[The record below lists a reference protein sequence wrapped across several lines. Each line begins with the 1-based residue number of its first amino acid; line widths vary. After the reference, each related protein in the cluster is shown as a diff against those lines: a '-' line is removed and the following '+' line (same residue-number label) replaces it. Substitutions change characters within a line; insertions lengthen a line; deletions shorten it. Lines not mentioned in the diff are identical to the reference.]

1 MKSKRFFINKSILLN
16 SLNQQFFTLL
26 LFTGALIISTFLP
39 FYLMLQN
46 ELGTDR
52 SIRLDVL
59 FSNPNAQYFTD
70 FMNYVPWIMFII
82 ILGNILLTCLI
93 YYPLYK
99 KESAVLL
106 LSYPIPRGT
115 IYRSLGLSAILV
127 FSLSIGIAFGVILIV
142 ALIKAPFYIS
152 GLISIFVLLYLVG
165 LLTIS
170 LMLFSGSVTGNTV
183 MQNIMAFSI
192 VILPSILIFM
202 INLLYATFINGYIG
216 YFSLLNFL
224 FGSEFSSLLLNFVS
238 PYLVFYHWST
248 AFNTHESIGIWRLF
262 SSMHKELLLVVLQ
275 ICIFQCLGN
284 IAFNKRK
291 AESIDWIQPLWLKRL
306 VLVTSSLLFAFL
318 FAYIDILKLFRH
330 NNLLNIIIGGF
341 LGMLFGYLI
350 GSYISWESLYF
361 KRPFKIYLREFLFNL
376 IALLSILVFLLAF
389 GQYSYNVVPNPAN
402 IEYVELYLGNMDE
415 MDANSALNYEYYDPE
430 EISSQYFT
438 DHFLTTYK
446 HHPYNSFEQPEN
458 IRYVLDLMNN
468 RYRSNHSS
476 SSDLQGIYVVYHMKN
491 GKIDR
496 RFYENALN
504 IDKEK
509 VAMQTSNLS
518 EPITYAL
525 IQLFSSSE
533 FRDKNNDIL
542 RYNPNYISKIE
553 LRILS
558 DDSSS
563 KKSPS
568 IILTEKEKINE
579 FIRQRIQ
586 EIPNRQPYFIDAQ
599 QKSFKHIGI
608 ITYDGKG
615 SSVHALVEYE

>member
-1 MKSKRFFINKSILLN
+1 
-16 SLNQQFFTLL
+16 
-26 LFTGALIISTFLP
+26 
-39 FYLMLQN
+39 
-46 ELGTDR
+46 
-52 SIRLDVL
+52 
-59 FSNPNAQYFTD
+59 
-70 FMNYVPWIMFII
+70 MFII
-82 ILGNILLTCLI
+82 ILGNILLTCLL

-152 GLISIFVLLYLVG
+152 GLISIFILLYLVG

-216 YFSLLNFL
+216 YSSLLNFL
-224 FGSEFSSLLLNFVS
+224 FHSEFSSLLLNFVS

-248 AFNTHESIGIWRLF
+248 AFNTHESIGIWGLF

-275 ICIFQCLGN
+275 ICFFQCLGN

-291 AESIDWIQPLWLKRL
+291 SESIDWIQPIWLKRL
-306 VLVTSSLLFAFL
+306 VLVTSSLLFAFF
-318 FAYIDILKLFRH
+318 FAYLDILKLFRH
-330 NNLLNIIIGGF
+330 NNMLNIIMGGF

-350 GSYISWESLYF
+350 GSYMSWESLYF
-361 KRPFKIYLREFLFNL
+361 KRPFKIYLKEFLFNL
-376 IALLSILVFLLAF
+376 IAILSILVFLLAF
-389 GQYSYNVVPNPAN
+389 GQYAYHVVPNPAN
-402 IEYVELYLGNMDE
+402 IEFVELYLGNMDE
-415 MDANSALNYEYYDPE
+415 MDTNNALIYEYYDTE
-430 EISSQYFT
+430 EISFQYFT
-438 DHFLTTYK
+438 DYFLTTYK
-446 HHPYNSFEQPEN
+446 HYPYHSFEMPEN
-458 IRYVLDLMNN
+458 IGYVLDLLNN
-468 RYRSNHSS
+468 RYTSNHASS
-476 SSDLQGIYVVYHMKN
+476 YDLQSIYVVYHMKN
-491 GKIDR
+491 GSIDR

-509 VAMQTSNLS
+509 VAMQTNNLS
-518 EPITYAL
+518 APTTYAL
-525 IQLFSSSE
+525 HQLFSSSE

-542 RYNPNYISKIE
+542 RYNPDYISKIE

-579 FIRQRIQ
+579 FIQQRIQ
-586 EIPNRQPYFIDAQ
+586 EIPNRPPYFIDVE
-599 QKSFKHIGI
+599 QKNSKHIGI

-615 SSVHALVEYE
+615 SSVHTLVEYE